1 MGVLCV
7 LKTSHHDDEL
17 LELDLSVAVLVD
29 LLDNCVHGL
38 SRERVGAA
46 EAEHVPDLV
55 SRDDSRAIL
64 VEHAESGV
72 QLLLRG
78 QTGLV
83 SGGDDELRVID
94 EATVI
99 RVHGIKHLLDFLV
112 AHDSAIM
119 LQVAL
124 LDLIHAELSV
134 AVLVESLENLGQ
146 IVTLLLVH
154 QLRCNERVRSLLESD
169 ITVEFT
175 KVVQGA
181 HGHRSVNLERGE
193 LGDPRVLEGV

>member
-1 MGVLCV
+1 M
-7 LKTSHHDDEL
+7 
-17 LELDLSVAVLVD
+17 
-29 LLDNCVHGL
+29 
-38 SRERVGAA
+38 
-46 EAEHVPDLV
+46 
-55 SRDDSRAIL
+55 
-64 VEHAESGV
+64 

-99 RVHGIKHLLDFLV
+99 RVHGIEHLLDFLV

-124 LDLIHAELSV
+124 LDLVHAELSV

-154 QLRCNERVRSLLESD
+154 QLRCNERVRGLLEGD
-169 ITVEFT
+169 ITVEAT
-175 KVVQGA
+175 KVVQGV

-193 LGDPRVLEGV
+193 LGDPRMQEGLFCGRTLFRIIGEHGSDKAFGVVRDC